1 MTTQDAFE
9 RTLALLYE
17 AALTD
22 GKWVSAAA
30 SINDVIG
37 TNGHSLSYANPS
49 PPDNPEVYLS
59 RFFVGRE
66 RRADHEEL
74 YFRDYYW
81 RDEAIPRLHGLR
93 DGELAYRSDLYT
105 DQEKKTS
112 VVYNELRRPNE
123 TENGLYV
130 GLDGLDG
137 GAVVLSLGNSTE
149 DGSWGHG
156 QIRTIR
162 RLAPHLRHFARVRH
176 AMANAGALSASLT
189 ALLEN
194 GRSGFVQLNGR
205 GRILEAN
212 DRARDIL
219 LKRDGLSDAGGTL
232 VARLPGENAELQ
244 RLLAGALIPHG
255 AQGAGGSVKITR
267 TKTRTPLVLEICPV
281 RTGGAGRRAR
291 DIAVLV
297 LLVDPAARPRIDPAF
312 AAAVL
317 GLSPAESRVAVD
329 LAAGQT
335 IAGIAVEL
343 GCGEST
349 VRTHVRRIY
358 RKLAV
363 HKQTDLVRR
372 IMSLEAL
379 PGSRR

>member
-1 MTTQDAFE
+1 MA
-9 RTLALLYE
+9 
-17 AALTD
+17 
-22 GKWVSAAA
+22 G
-30 SINDVIG
+30 
-37 TNGHSLSYANPS
+37 
-49 PPDNPEVYLS
+49 
-59 RFFVGRE
+59 
-66 RRADHEEL
+66 
-74 YFRDYYW
+74 
-81 RDEAIPRLHGLR
+81 
-93 DGELAYRSDLYT
+93 SD
-105 DQEKKTS
+105 
-112 VVYNELRRPNE
+112 E

-137 GAVVLSLGNSTE
+137 SAVVLSLGNSTE
-149 DGSWGHG
+149 EGSWGHR

-176 AMANAGALSASLT
+176 AMANAGALSATLT

-205 GRILEAN
+205 GRILAAN
-212 DRARDIL
+212 DRAREIL

-244 RLLAGALIPHG
+244 RLLAGALTPYG

-267 TKTRTPLVLEICPV
+267 AKTRTPLVLEICPV
-281 RTGGAGRRAR
+281 RTDGAGRRAR

-297 LLVDPAARPRIDPAF
+297 LLVDPEARPRIDPAF
-312 AAAVL
+312 AAAAL